1 MLGSGEAPRIN
12 VMHDDVDAGTR
23 LLEKLASG
31 TSAADLAALD
41 VDPHAR
47 DLAVRIAGAFDVQRR
62 REQQL
67 AALVDTAGELASMSD
82 PSVVLDAIVRRARA
96 LMGTD
101 VAYLTLYD
109 PDHEDTYMRATAG
122 SVSAQF
128 QVVRLDFG
136 AGLGGLVAQSRK
148 PYWTADYFEDA
159 RFKHTRAIDGAVGD
173 EGLVAICGTPL
184 IVKDEFVGV
193 LFASNRTPRPFTHD
207 EVALLGSLATLAAV
221 TIVQVR
227 AVEESARNLA
237 ALSEATERVSRYA
250 AGIERAAAAHDR
262 FAEIVLQGGGIDD
275 LTESL
280 THLLGGWALLL
291 DDEGAPRSVAGAAAP
306 TGDALHTLARTVV
319 DRADGV
325 RLAHLDDDVWA
336 IGITAMGEPIGH
348 LVIGDVSTMDD
359 SDERTVERAAVVT
372 ALVLLGER
380 NRAEAHQ
387 QQRTDLVAGLVGG
400 HGDPGVLVPAAR
412 SLGLDLRE
420 RTCLLAVRRDDGGPT
435 RSLVLAVNA
444 ALGGHALVGE
454 VDGHVVTLVPA
465 DEPGSL
471 ARGLAHRL
479 SRSHPVTVGAA
490 GPVQE
495 SGSALLAHL
504 ADAHTE
510 AVRTADALVALG
522 RRGDGASAT
531 DLGFAGL
538 IVGTRPEVTAYVD
551 SVLGALIDYDVA
563 RGTDLVG
570 TLEAYFLAGASPRHA
585 ATRLHVHTNTVA
597 QRLERIT
604 RLVGDGWQSPERAL
618 ELQLALRL
626 RHLVAS

>member
-1 MLGSGEAPRIN
+1 
-12 VMHDDVDAGTR
+12 MHDDVDAGTR
-23 LLEKLASG
+23 LLELLASG
-31 TSAADLAALD
+31 ASAADLAALD

-47 DLAVRIAGAFDVQRR
+47 DLALRIAGAFDVQRR

-109 PDHEDTYMRATAG
+109 PENDDTFMRATAG

-148 PYWTADYFEDA
+148 PYWTADYFDDA
-159 RFKHTRAIDGAVGD
+159 RFKHTSAIDGAVGD

-207 EVALLGSLATLAAV
+207 EVALLGSLAALAAV

-227 AVEESARNLA
+227 AVEESARTLA
-237 ALSEATERVSRYA
+237 ALSEATESVSRYA

-262 FAEIVLQGGGIDD
+262 FAEIVLEGGGVDD

-280 THLLGGWALLL
+280 TRLLGGWALLL
-291 DDEGAPRSVAGAAAP
+291 DDDGVTRSVAGESPP
-306 TGDALHTLARTVV
+306 TGEALTALSAAVV
-319 DRADGV
+319 ERADGV
-325 RLAHLDDDVWA
+325 RLSRLDGDVRA
-336 IGITAMGEPIGH
+336 IGITATGEPIGY

-380 NRAEAHQ
+380 NRAEARQ
-387 QQRTDLVAGLVGG
+387 QQRTDLVAGLVSG
-400 HGDPGVLVPAAR
+400 HGDPGALVPAAR

-420 RTCLLAVRRDDGGPT
+420 PTCLLVVRRDDGGT
-435 RSLVLAVNA
+435 SRSLVLAVNA
-444 ALGGHALVGE
+444 ALGGQALVGE
-454 VDGHVVTLVPA
+454 VDGHVVTLVPGV
-465 DEPGSL
+465 EPGSL
-471 ARGLAHRL
+471 AADLATRL
-479 SRSHPVTVGAA
+479 SRNHPVTVGAA
-490 GPVQE
+490 GPVDE
-495 SGSALLAHL
+495 SSRSLAADL
-504 ADAHTE
+504 AAAHTE
-510 AVRTADALVALG
+510 AVRTTEALVALG
-522 RRGDGASAT
+522 RRGDGASAAE
-531 DLGFAGL
+531 LGFAGL

-551 SVLGALIDYDVA
+551 SVLGSLADYDDA

-570 TLEAYFLAGASPRHA
+570 TLEAYFLAGSSPRHA
-585 ATRLHVHTNTVA
+585 ATSLHVHTNTVA

-626 RHLVAS
+626 RHLVGSTAR

>member
-1 MLGSGEAPRIN
+1 
-12 VMHDDVDAGTR
+12 MHDDVDVGIR
-23 LLEKLASG
+23 LLEMLASG
-31 TSAADLAALD
+31 ASAGDLASLD

-47 DLAVRIAGAFDVQRR
+47 DLAIRISGAFDVQRR

-101 VAYLTLYD
+101 VAYLTLF
-109 PDHEDTYMRATAG
+109 DHERGDTFMRATAG

-128 QVVRLDFG
+128 QVVRLAFG
-136 AGLGGLVAQSRK
+136 AGLGGLVAQSHK
-148 PYWTADYFEDA
+148 PYWTADYFADA
-159 RFKHTRAIDGAVGD
+159 RFRHTRSIDGAVGD

-207 EVALLGSLATLAAV
+207 EVALLGSLAALAAV
-221 TIVQVR
+221 TIVQVQ
-227 AVEESARNLA
+227 AVEESSRTLA
-237 ALSEATERVSRYA
+237 ALSNATERVSHYA

-262 FAEIVLQGGGIDD
+262 FAEIVLEGGGVDD

-291 DDEGAPRSVAGAAAP
+291 DVDGAPRSVAGETPP
-306 TGDALHTLARTVV
+306 TGDALRDLGTHVTK
-319 DRADGV
+319 GV
-325 RLAHLDDDVWA
+325 EGGRLSRIGDAWA
-336 IGITAMGEPIGH
+336 IGIAAAGEPFGC
-348 LVIGDVSTMDD
+348 LVIGEVSSMDD

-380 NRAEAHQ
+380 NRAETRQ
-387 QQRTDLVAGLVGG
+387 QQRTDLLSGLVSG
-400 HGDPGVLVPAAR
+400 HADLGLLLPAAR

-420 RTCLLAVRRDDGGPT
+420 PSCLLAVLGT
-435 RSLVLAVNA
+435 EAATARSLVLAVNA
-444 ALGGHALVGE
+444 ALGGVGLVGE
-454 VDGHVVTLVPA
+454 VEGHVVALVPGV
-465 DEPGSL
+465 EPGSAAADL
-471 ARGLAHRL
+471 AQRL
-479 SRSHPVTVGAA
+479 SRSHIVTVGAA
-490 GPVQE
+490 GPVSE
-495 SGSALLAHL
+495 NAGTLGSHL
-504 ADAHTE
+504 AAAHTE
-510 AVRTADALVALG
+510 AIRTAEALVALG
-522 RRGDGASAT
+522 RRGDGAAAA

-538 IVGTRPEVTAYVD
+538 IVGTQPEVTAYVH
-551 SVLGALIDYDVA
+551 SVLGPLRDYDTS

-570 TLEAYFLAGASPRHA
+570 TLEAYFQAGASPRHA
-585 ATRLHVHTNTVA
+585 ATQLHVHTNTVA

-626 RHLVAS
+626 RHLVAATAR

>member
-1 MLGSGEAPRIN
+1 MP
-12 VMHDDVDAGTR
+12 DTVDAGTR
-23 LLEKLASG
+23 LLESLASG
-31 TSAADLAALD
+31 ASPADLAALD

-47 DLAVRIAGAFDVQRR
+47 DLAMRISGAFDVQRR

-67 AALVDTAGELASMSD
+67 AALVDTAGELAAMSD

-109 PDHEDTYMRATAG
+109 PENEDIYMRATAG

-148 PYWTADYFEDA
+148 PYWTADYFADA
-159 RFKHTRAIDGAVGD
+159 RFRHTRAIDGAVGD

-227 AVEESARNLA
+227 AAEDSARTLA
-237 ALSEATERVSRYA
+237 ALSEATERVSHYA

-262 FAEIVLQGGGIDD
+262 FAEIVLEGGGVDD
-275 LTESL
+275 LTQSL
-280 THLLGGWALLL
+280 TALLGGWALLL
-291 DDEGAPRSVAGAAAP
+291 DEDGVLRSVAGDSP
-306 TGDALHTLARTVV
+306 PIV
-319 DRADGV
+319 DRLHDLAQRVVQRAEGA
-325 RLAHLDDDVWA
+325 RLTRVGEVWA
-336 IGITAMGEPIGH
+336 VAISAAETRIGY
-348 LVIGDVSTMDD
+348 LVIGDVSTMDE

-380 NRAEAHQ
+380 NRAEARQ
-387 QQRTDLVAGLVGG
+387 QQRTDVVAGLVSG
-400 HGDPGVLVPAAR
+400 HGDLAVLSPAAR
-412 SLGLDLRE
+412 SLGVDLRE
-420 RTCLLAVRRDDGGPT
+420 PSCLLVVRRDDGAPA
-435 RSLVLAVNA
+435 RSLVLAVSA

-454 VDGHVVTLVPA
+454 VDGHAVAVLPCT
-465 DEPGSL
+465 EPGP
-471 ARGLAHRL
+471 AAADLAHRL
-479 SRSHPVTVGAA
+479 SRGHAVTVGAA
-490 GPVQE
+490 GPVRE
-495 SGSALLAHL
+495 GSGTLVRDLA
-504 ADAHTE
+504 AAHTE
-510 AVRTADALVALG
+510 ALRTAEALVALG
-522 RRGDGASAT
+522 RRGDGASAA

-538 IVGTRPEVTAYVD
+538 IVGTRPEVAAYVH
-551 SVLGALIDYDVA
+551 SVLGALVDYDAA

-570 TLEAYFLAGASPRHA
+570 TLEAYFLAGCSPRHA

-604 RLVGDGWQSPERAL
+604 RLVGDAWQSPERAL

>member
-1 MLGSGEAPRIN
+1 
-12 VMHDDVDAGTR
+12 MHDDVDAGTR
-23 LLEKLASG
+23 LLELLASG
-31 TSAADLAALD
+31 ASTADLAALD

-47 DLAVRIAGAFDVQRR
+47 DLALRIAGAFDVQRR

-109 PDHEDTYMRATAG
+109 PEHEDTFMRATAG

-148 PYWTADYFEDA
+148 PYWTADYFDDA
-159 RFKHTRAIDGAVGD
+159 RFNHTRSIDGAVGD

-207 EVALLGSLATLAAV
+207 EVALLGSLAALAAV

-227 AVEESARNLA
+227 AVEESSRTLA
-237 ALSEATERVSRYA
+237 ALSEATESVSRYA

-262 FAEIVLQGGGIDD
+262 FAEIVLEGGGVDD

-280 THLLGGWALLL
+280 SQLLGGWALLL
-291 DDEGAPRSVAGAAAP
+291 DDDGVPRSVAGEAP
-306 TGDALHTLARTVV
+306 TGDALHALAADVV
-319 DRADGV
+319 ERADGG
-325 RLAHLDDDVWA
+325 RLSRLDGDVWA
-336 IGITAMGEPIGH
+336 IGITATGEPIGY
-348 LVIGDVSTMDD
+348 LAIGDVSTMDD

-380 NRAEAHQ
+380 NRAEARQ

-400 HGDPGVLVPAAR
+400 HGDAGVLVPAAR
-412 SLGLDLRE
+412 SAGLDLRE
-420 RTCLLAVRRDDGGPT
+420 PTCLLAVRRDDGGPA

-444 ALGGHALVGE
+444 ALGGQALVGE
-454 VDGHVVTLVPA
+454 VDGHVITLVA
-465 DEPGSL
+465 GDEPGSL
-471 ARGLAHRL
+471 AGELATRL
-479 SRSHPVTVGAA
+479 SRSHAVTVGAA
-490 GPVQE
+490 GPVDE
-495 SGSALLAHL
+495 SDGAVLAGL
-504 ADAHTE
+504 AEAHTE
-510 AVRTADALVALG
+510 AVRTAEALVALG

-551 SVLGALIDYDVA
+551 SVLGSLVDYDDA

-570 TLEAYFLAGASPRHA
+570 TLEAYFLAGSSPRHA
-585 ATRLHVHTNTVA
+585 ATSLHVHTNTVA

>member
-1 MLGSGEAPRIN
+1 
-12 VMHDDVDAGTR
+12 MHDDVDVGTR
-23 LLEKLASG
+23 LLEMLASG
-31 TSAADLAALD
+31 ASAGDLASLD

-47 DLAVRIAGAFDVQRR
+47 DLAIRISGAFDVQRR

-82 PSVVLDAIVRRARA
+82 PSVVLDAIVRRARG

-101 VAYLTLYD
+101 VAYLTLF
-109 PDHEDTYMRATAG
+109 DHERGDTFMRATAG

-128 QVVRLDFG
+128 QVVRLAFG
-136 AGLGGLVAQSRK
+136 AGLGGLVAQSHK
-148 PYWTADYFEDA
+148 PYWTADYFADA
-159 RFKHTRAIDGAVGD
+159 RFRHTHSIDGAVGD

-207 EVALLGSLATLAAV
+207 EVALLGSLAALAAV
-221 TIVQVR
+221 TIVQVQ
-227 AVEESARNLA
+227 AVEESSRNLA
-237 ALSEATERVSRYA
+237 ALSNATERVRHYA

-262 FAEIVLQGGGIDD
+262 FAQIVLEGGGVDD

-280 THLLGGWALLL
+280 TQLLGGWALLL
-291 DDEGAPRSVAGAAAP
+291 DVDGAPRSIA
-306 TGDALHTLARTVV
+306 GDAPPTADALRELGAQVAKGV
-319 DRADGV
+319 DGG
-325 RLAHLDDDVWA
+325 RLSRIGDAWA
-336 IGITAMGEPIGH
+336 IGIAAAGEPLGCLLIGE
-348 LVIGDVSTMDD
+348 VSSMDD

-380 NRAEAHQ
+380 NRAETRQ
-387 QQRTDLVAGLVGG
+387 QQRTDLVSGLVGG
-400 HGDPGVLVPAAR
+400 HPDLGLLLPSAR

-420 RTCLLAVRRDDGGPT
+420 PTCLLAVLGT
-435 RSLVLAVNA
+435 EATTARSLVLAVNS
-444 ALGGHALVGE
+444 ALGGVGLVGE
-454 VDGHVVTLVPA
+454 VEGHVVALVPGA
-465 DEPGSL
+465 EPGSAATDL
-471 ARGLAHRL
+471 AQRL
-479 SRSHPVTVGAA
+479 SRSHAVTVGAA
-490 GPVQE
+490 GPVSE
-495 SGSALLAHL
+495 SAGTLAGDL
-504 ADAHTE
+504 AGAHTE
-510 AVRTADALVALG
+510 AIRTAEALVALG
-522 RRGDGASAT
+522 RRGDGAAAA

-538 IVGTRPEVTAYVD
+538 IVGTQPEVTAYVH
-551 SVLGALIDYDVA
+551 SVLGPLHDYDTS

-626 RHLVAS
+626 RHLVAAS

>member
-1 MLGSGEAPRIN
+1 
-12 VMHDDVDAGTR
+12 MHDDVDAGTH
-23 LLEKLASG
+23 LLEQLASG

-41 VDPHAR
+41 LDPHAR

-109 PDHEDTYMRATAG
+109 PDHDDTYMRATAG

-136 AGLGGLVAQSRK
+136 AGLGGLVAQSHK
-148 PYWTADYFEDA
+148 PYWTADYFQDT
-159 RFKHTRAIDGAVGD
+159 RFRHTQAIDGAVGD

-184 IVKDEFVGV
+184 LVKDEFVGV

-227 AVEESARNLA
+227 AVEESARTLA

-262 FAEIVLQGGGIDD
+262 FAEIVLEGGGIDD

-291 DDEGAPRSVAGAAAP
+291 DEDGAPRSVAGAGAP
-306 TGDALHTLARTVV
+306 SGSELHALGATVV
-319 DRADGV
+319 ERADGV
-325 RLAHLDDDVWA
+325 RLAHLGDDVWA
-336 IGITAMGEPIGH
+336 IGITATGEPIGY
-348 LVIGDVSTMDD
+348 LVIGDVPTMDD

-387 QQRTDLVAGLVGG
+387 QQRTDLVAGLVSR

-420 RTCLLAVRRDDGGPT
+420 PTCLLAVRRDDGAPV

-444 ALGGHALVGE
+444 ALGGQALVGE

-471 ARGLAHRL
+471 ARELAHRL
-479 SRSHPVTVGAA
+479 ARSHPVTVGAA
-490 GPVQE
+490 GPVRE
-495 SGSALLAHL
+495 PGGELMAELAQ
-504 ADAHTE
+504 AHTE
-510 AVRTADALVALG
+510 AVRTAEALVALG
-522 RRGDGASAT
+522 RRGDGAAAT

-538 IVGTRPEVTAYVD
+538 IVGTQPDVTAYVG
-551 SVLGALIDYDVA
+551 SVLGPLIEYDGA

-570 TLEAYFLAGASPRHA
+570 TLEAYFLAGTSPRHA

-604 RLVGDGWQSPERAL
+604 RLVGEGWQSPERAL

-626 RHLVAS
+626 HHLVAR

>member
-1 MLGSGEAPRIN
+1 
-12 VMHDDVDAGTR
+12 MHDDVDVGTR
-23 LLEKLASG
+23 LLEMLASG
-31 TSAADLAALD
+31 ASAGDLASLD

-47 DLAVRIAGAFDVQRR
+47 DLAIRISGAFDVQRR

-82 PSVVLDAIVRRARA
+82 PSVVLDAIVRRART

-101 VAYLTLYD
+101 VAYLTLF
-109 PDHEDTYMRATAG
+109 DHERGDTYMRATAG

-128 QVVRLDFG
+128 QVVRLAFG
-136 AGLGGLVAQSRK
+136 AGLGGLVAQSHK
-148 PYWTADYFEDA
+148 PYWTADYFADA
-159 RFKHTRAIDGAVGD
+159 RFRHTHSIDGAVGD

-184 IVKDEFVGV
+184 LVKDEFVGV

-207 EVALLGSLATLAAV
+207 EVALLGSLAALAAV

-227 AVEESARNLA
+227 AVEEATRTLA
-237 ALSEATERVSRYA
+237 ALSNATDRVSHYA

-262 FAEIVLQGGGIDD
+262 FAEIVLEGGGVDD

-280 THLLGGWALLL
+280 TQLLGGWALLL
-291 DDEGAPRSVAGAAAP
+291 DLEGMPRSIAGESPPSGEALTDLTAQLEGGVEGGRLSRV
-306 TGDALHTLARTVV
+306 GDA
-319 DRADGV
+319 
-325 RLAHLDDDVWA
+325 WA
-336 IGITAMGEPIGH
+336 IGIAAAGEPLGS
-348 LVIGDVSTMDD
+348 LVIGEVSSMDD

-380 NRAEAHQ
+380 NRAETRQ
-387 QQRTDLVAGLVGG
+387 QQRTDLVSGLVSG
-400 HGDPGVLVPAAR
+400 HADLGLLLPAAR

-420 RTCLLAVRRDDGGPT
+420 PSCLLAVLGT
-435 RSLVLAVNA
+435 EAATARSLVLAVNA
-444 ALGGHALVGE
+444 ALGGVGLVGE
-454 VDGHVVTLVPA
+454 VEGHVVALLPGV
-465 DEPGSL
+465 EPGSAATDL
-471 ARGLAHRL
+471 AQRL
-479 SRSHPVTVGAA
+479 SRNQIVTVGAA
-490 GPVQE
+490 GPVSE
-495 SGSALLAHL
+495 AGGTLGTDLA
-504 ADAHTE
+504 AAHTE
-510 AVRTADALVALG
+510 AVRTAEALVALG
-522 RRGDGASAT
+522 RRGDGAAAA

-538 IVGTRPEVTAYVD
+538 IVGTQPEVTAYVH
-551 SVLGALIDYDVA
+551 SVLGPLHDYDMS

-626 RHLVAS
+626 RHLVAAG

>member
-1 MLGSGEAPRIN
+1 
-12 VMHDDVDAGTR
+12 MHDDVDAGTR
-23 LLEKLASG
+23 LLELLAG
-31 TSAADLAALD
+31 GASAADLSALD

-47 DLAVRIAGAFDVQRR
+47 DLALRIAGAFEVQRR

-109 PDHEDTYMRATAG
+109 PERQDTFMRATAG

-128 QVVRLDFG
+128 QVVRLAFG

-159 RFKHTRAIDGAVGD
+159 RFRHTRNIDGAVGD

-207 EVALLGSLATLAAV
+207 EVALLGSLAALAAV

-227 AVEESARNLA
+227 AVEESSRTLA
-237 ALSEATERVSRYA
+237 ALSEATESVSRYA

-262 FAEIVLQGGGIDD
+262 FAEIVLEGGGVDD

-280 THLLGGWALLL
+280 SQLLGGWALLL
-291 DDEGAPRSVAGAAAP
+291 DDDGVPRSVAGDAPP
-306 TGDALHTLARTVV
+306 TGDALHALAAKVV
-319 DRADGV
+319 DRADNV
-325 RLAHLDDDVWA
+325 RLSHLDDDVWA
-336 IGITAMGEPIGH
+336 IGITATGEPIGY

-380 NRAEAHQ
+380 NRAEARQ
-387 QQRTDLVAGLVGG
+387 QQRTDLVSGLVSG
-400 HGDPGVLVPAAR
+400 HGHAGMLVPAAR
-412 SLGLDLRE
+412 AVGLDLRE
-420 RTCLLAVRRDDGGPT
+420 PTCVMAVRRDDGGPA

-444 ALGGHALVGE
+444 ALGGQALVGE
-454 VDGHVVTLVPA
+454 VDGHVVTLVPG

-471 ARGLAHRL
+471 AGELATRL
-479 SRSHPVTVGAA
+479 SRSHAVTVGAA
-490 GPVQE
+490 GPLDE
-495 SGSALLAHL
+495 SGGTVIAGLGPAP
-504 ADAHTE
+504 TE
-510 AVRTADALVALG
+510 AVRTAEALVALG
-522 RRGDGASAT
+522 RRGDGASAA

-551 SVLGALIDYDVA
+551 SVLGSLVDYDDS

-570 TLEAYFLAGASPRHA
+570 TLEAYFLAGSSPRHA
-585 ATRLHVHTNTVA
+585 ATTLHVHTNTVA

>member
-1 MLGSGEAPRIN
+1 
-12 VMHDDVDAGTR
+12 MHDDVDVGTR
-23 LLEKLASG
+23 LLEMLASG
-31 TSAADLAALD
+31 ATANDLAALD
-41 VDPHAR
+41 VNPRAR
-47 DLAVRIAGAFDVQRR
+47 DLALRISGAFDVQRR

-101 VAYLTLYD
+101 VAYLTLF
-109 PDHEDTYMRATAG
+109 DHERGDTYMRATAG

-128 QVVRLDFG
+128 QVVRLAFG
-136 AGLGGLVAQSRK
+136 AGLGGLVAQSHK
-148 PYWTADYFEDA
+148 PYWTADYFADA
-159 RFKHTRAIDGAVGD
+159 RFRHTHSIDGAVGD

-207 EVALLGSLATLAAV
+207 EVALLGSLAALAAV

-227 AVEESARNLA
+227 AVEESSRTLA
-237 ALSEATERVSRYA
+237 ALSNATDRVSHYA

-262 FAEIVLQGGGIDD
+262 FAEIVLEGGGVDD

-280 THLLGGWALLL
+280 TQLLGGWALLL
-291 DDEGAPRSVAGAAAP
+291 DVDGEPRSVAGETPPTGEALRDLVGQTREGVEGARLSR
-306 TGDALHTLARTVV
+306 TGDA
-319 DRADGV
+319 
-325 RLAHLDDDVWA
+325 WA
-336 IGITAMGEPIGH
+336 IGVAAAGEPLGT
-348 LVIGDVSTMDD
+348 LVIGEVSSMDD

-380 NRAEAHQ
+380 NRAQARQ
-387 QQRTDLVAGLVGG
+387 QQRTALVAGLVSGRADLG
-400 HGDPGVLVPAAR
+400 LLLPAAR
-412 SLGLDLRE
+412 ALGLDLRE
-420 RTCLLAVRRDDGGPT
+420 PTCLLTILGPET
-435 RSLVLAVNA
+435 TTARSLVLAVSA
-444 ALGGHALVGE
+444 ALGGIGLVGE
-454 VDGHVVTLVPA
+454 VEGHVVALVPA
-465 DEPGSL
+465 REPGSAATDL
-471 ARGLAHRL
+471 AQRL
-479 SRSHPVTVGAA
+479 VRSHVATVGAA
-490 GPVQE
+490 GPASE
-495 SGSALLAHL
+495 GNGAPATELA
-504 ADAHTE
+504 ADLEAAHIE
-510 AVRTADALVALG
+510 ATRTAEALVALG
-522 RRGDGASAT
+522 RRGDGAAAT

-538 IVGTRPEVTAYVD
+538 IVGTQPEVTAYVD
-551 SVLGALIDYDVA
+551 SVLGPLDDYDTA

-604 RLVGDGWQSPERAL
+604 HLVGDGWQSPERAL

-626 RHLVAS
+626 RHLVAAPTR

>member
-1 MLGSGEAPRIN
+1 MLE
-12 VMHDDVDAGTR
+12 M
-23 LLEKLASG
+23 LASG
-31 TSAADLAALD
+31 SPAAELAALD

-47 DLAVRIAGAFDVQRR
+47 DLAMRISGAFDVQRR

-67 AALVDTAGELASMSD
+67 AALVDTAGELAAMND

-109 PDHEDTYMRATAG
+109 HANGDTYMRATAG

-128 QVVRLDFG
+128 QVVRLAFG
-136 AGLGGLVAQSRK
+136 AGLGGLVAEARK
-148 PYWTADYFEDA
+148 PYWTADYFADA
-159 RFKHTRAIDGAVGD
+159 RFRHTHSIDGAVGD

-227 AVEESARNLA
+227 AVEESSRTLA
-237 ALSEATERVSRYA
+237 ALSEATERVQRYA

-262 FAEIVLQGGGIDD
+262 FAEIVLEGGGVDD

-280 THLLGGWALLL
+280 THLLGGWAILL
-291 DDEGAPRSVAGAAAP
+291 DESGSPRSIAGATP
-306 TGDALHTLARTVV
+306 PSGDALHALCARVV
-319 DRADGV
+319 ERTRGGHV
-325 RLAHLDDDVWA
+325 TRLDDVWT
-336 IGITAMGEPIGH
+336 IGIAATADPLGF
-348 LVIGDVSTMDD
+348 LAVGDVSTMDE

-380 NRAEAHQ
+380 NRAEARQ
-387 QQRTDLVAGLVGG
+387 QQRTDLIAGLVSG
-400 HGDPGVLVPAAR
+400 HADLSALGPAAR
-412 SLGLDLRE
+412 SLGVDLRE
-420 RTCLLAVRRDDGGPT
+420 PSCLLVARAGDGQSL

-444 ALGGHALVGE
+444 ALGGRSLVGV
-454 VDGHVVTLVPA
+454 VDGHVAALVPSS
-465 DEPGSL
+465 DPGSAATDLAQRL
-471 ARGLAHRL
+471 ARTQ
-479 SRSHPVTVGAA
+479 SVTVGAA
-490 GPVQE
+490 GPVRESE
-495 SGSALLAHL
+495 SGYVANLSA
-504 ADAHTE
+504 AHTE
-510 AVRTADALVALG
+510 ALRTAEALVALG
-522 RRGDGASAT
+522 RHGDGASAA

-538 IVGTRPEVTAYVD
+538 IVGTRPEVTAYVG
-551 SVLGALIDYDVA
+551 SFLGPLLDYDEA

-585 ATRLHVHTNTVA
+585 ATRLHVHANTVA

>member
-1 MLGSGEAPRIN
+1 
-12 VMHDDVDAGTR
+12 MHDDVDVGTG
-23 LLEKLASG
+23 LLELLASG
-31 TSAADLAALD
+31 ASAADIAALD
-41 VDPHAR
+41 VDPRAR
-47 DLAVRIAGAFDVQRR
+47 DLAIRISGAFDVQRR

-101 VAYLTLYD
+101 VAYLTLF
-109 PDHEDTYMRATAG
+109 DHDRGDTYMRATAG

-128 QVVRLDFG
+128 QVVRLAFG
-136 AGLGGLVAQSRK
+136 AGLGGLVAESHK
-148 PYWTADYFEDA
+148 PYWTADYFADA
-159 RFKHTRAIDGAVGD
+159 RFRHTHSIDGAVGD

-184 IVKDEFVGV
+184 LVKDEFVGV

-207 EVALLGSLATLAAV
+207 EVALLGSLAALAAV

-227 AVEESARNLA
+227 AVEEASRTLA
-237 ALSEATERVSRYA
+237 ALSDATERVSHYA

-262 FAEIVLQGGGIDD
+262 FAQIVLEGGGVDD
-275 LTESL
+275 LTVSL
-280 THLLGGWALLL
+280 TQLLGGWALLL
-291 DDEGAPRSVAGAAAP
+291 DLDGAPRSIAGESPPTGAAL
-306 TGDALHTLARTVV
+306 GDLTTQVEG
-319 DRADGV
+319 GV
-325 RLAHLDDDVWA
+325 EGGRLSRLGEFWA
-336 IGITAMGEPIGH
+336 IGIAAAGEPLGT
-348 LVIGDVSTMDD
+348 LVIGEVSSMDD
-359 SDERTVERAAVVT
+359 SDERTIERAAVVT

-380 NRAEAHQ
+380 NRAETRQ
-387 QQRTDLVAGLVGG
+387 QQRTDLVAGFVSG
-400 HGDPGVLVPAAR
+400 HADLGLLLPAAR

-420 RTCLLAVRRDDGGPT
+420 PTCLLAVLGT
-435 RSLVLAVNA
+435 ESSTARSLVLAVNA
-444 ALGGHALVGE
+444 ALGGVGLVGE
-454 VDGHVVTLVPA
+454 VEGHVVAFVPGG
-465 DEPGSL
+465 EPGPAAGDL
-471 ARGLAHRL
+471 AQRL
-479 SRSHPVTVGAA
+479 SRSHTVTVGAA
-490 GPVQE
+490 GPVSE
-495 SGSALLAHL
+495 GSSALGDEL

-510 AVRTADALVALG
+510 AVRTAEALVALG
-522 RRGDGASAT
+522 RRGDGAAAA

-538 IVGTRPEVTAYVD
+538 IVGTQPEVTAYVH
-551 SVLGALIDYDVA
+551 SVLGPLHDYDTS

-626 RHLVAS
+626 RHLVSATAH

>member
-1 MLGSGEAPRIN
+1 
-12 VMHDDVDAGTR
+12 MHDDVNAGTR
-23 LLEKLASG
+23 LLELLASG
-31 TSAADLAALD
+31 ASSADLASLD

-47 DLAVRIAGAFDVQRR
+47 DLAVRISGAFDVQRR

-67 AALVDTAGELASMSD
+67 AALVDTARELASMSD

-101 VAYLTLYD
+101 VAYLTLF
-109 PDHEDTYMRATAG
+109 DHERGDTFMRATAG

-128 QVVRLDFG
+128 QVVRLAFG

-148 PYWTADYFEDA
+148 PYWTADYFSDA
-159 RFKHTRAIDGAVGD
+159 RFRHTHNIDGAVGD

-207 EVALLGSLATLAAV
+207 EVALLGSLAALAAV

-227 AVEESARNLA
+227 AVEESTRTLA
-237 ALSEATERVSRYA
+237 ALFEATERANQYA

-262 FAEIVLQGGGIDD
+262 FAEIVLEGGGVDD
-275 LTESL
+275 LTQSL
-280 THLLGGWALLL
+280 TRLLGGWALLFDL
-291 DDEGAPRSVAGAAAP
+291 DGAPRSIAGEDPPTDSDLLELSAHVAG
-306 TGDALHTLARTVV
+306 GVEGARLS
-319 DRADGV
+319 RIGEA
-325 RLAHLDDDVWA
+325 WA
-336 IGITAMGEPIGH
+336 IGISAAGEPIGA
-348 LVIGDVSTMDD
+348 LVIGNVSSMDD

-380 NRAEAHQ
+380 NRAEARQ
-387 QQRTDLVAGLVGG
+387 QQRTDLVSGLVSG
-400 HGDPGVLVPAAR
+400 HADLGLLLPVAR

-420 RTCLLAVRRDDGGPT
+420 PTCLLSVLGNEGAT
-435 RSLVLAVNA
+435 ARSLVLAVNA
-444 ALGGHALVGE
+444 ALGGHGLVGE
-454 VDGHVVTLVPA
+454 VEGHVVALVPGI
-465 DEPGSL
+465 EPSSAATDL
-471 ARGLAHRL
+471 AQRL
-479 SRSHPVTVGAA
+479 SRSHKATVGAA
-490 GPVQE
+490 GPVTE
-495 SGSALLAHL
+495 PSNALGSDLHE
-504 ADAHTE
+504 AHTE
-510 AVRTADALVALG
+510 AIRTAEALVALG
-522 RRGDGASAT
+522 RRGDGAAAA

-538 IVGTRPEVTAYVD
+538 IVGTQPEVTAYVH
-551 SVLGALIDYDVA
+551 SVLGPLHDYDTA

-585 ATRLHVHTNTVA
+585 ATQLHVHTNTVA
-597 QRLERIT
+597 QRLDRIT

-626 RHLVAS
+626 RHLVAAS

>member
-1 MLGSGEAPRIN
+1 
-12 VMHDDVDAGTR
+12 MHDDVDAGTR
-23 LLEKLASG
+23 LLEALAAG
-31 TSAADLAALD
+31 ASAADLAALD

-47 DLAVRIAGAFDVQRR
+47 DLALRIAGAFDVQRR

-109 PDHEDTYMRATAG
+109 PEKEDTYMRATAG

-128 QVVRLDFG
+128 QVVRLAFG

-148 PYWTADYFEDA
+148 PYWTADYFKDA
-159 RFKHTRAIDGAVGD
+159 RFRHTRSIDGAVGD

-207 EVALLGSLATLAAV
+207 EVALLGSLAALAAV

-227 AVEESARNLA
+227 AVEESARTLA
-237 ALSEATERVSRYA
+237 ALSEATERVSHYA
-250 AGIERAAAAHDR
+250 SGIERAAAAHDR
-262 FAEIVLQGGGIDD
+262 FAEIVLEGGGVDD

-291 DDEGAPRSVAGAAAP
+291 DEEGAPRSVAGHSPP
-306 TGDALHTLARTVV
+306 TGDALRALAAKVLEG
-319 DRADGV
+319 ADGV
-325 RLAHLDDDVWA
+325 RLAHLDDVWA
-336 IGITAMGEPIGH
+336 MGITATGE
-348 LVIGDVSTMDD
+348 VIGYLVVGDVATMDD
-359 SDERTVERAAVVT
+359 SDQRTVERAAVVT

-380 NRAEAHQ
+380 NRAEARQ

-400 HGDPGVLVPAAR
+400 HGDAGVLVPAAR

-420 RTCLLAVRRDDGGPT
+420 PTCLLAVRRDDGGPA
-435 RSLVLAVNA
+435 RSVVLAVNA

-454 VDGHVVTLVPA
+454 VDGHVVTLVA
-465 DEPGSL
+465 GDEPGSL
-471 ARGLAHRL
+471 AADLAQRL
-479 SRSHPVTVGAA
+479 SRNHPVTVGAA
-490 GPVQE
+490 GPVHE
-495 SGSALLAHL
+495 SGDALLTDLEA
-504 ADAHTE
+504 AHTE
-510 AVRTADALVALG
+510 AVRTAEALVALG
-522 RRGDGASAT
+522 RRGDGASAAE
-531 DLGFAGL
+531 LGFAGL

-551 SVLGALIDYDVA
+551 SVLGSLVDYDDA

-585 ATRLHVHTNTVA
+585 ATTLHVHTNTVA

>member
-1 MLGSGEAPRIN
+1 MPDN
-12 VMHDDVDAGTR
+12 VDAGTR
-23 LLEKLASG
+23 LLESLASG
-31 TSAADLAALD
+31 ASPADLAALD

-47 DLAVRIAGAFDVQRR
+47 DLAMRIAGAFDVQRR

-67 AALVDTAGELASMSD
+67 AALVDTARELASMTD

-109 PDHEDTYMRATAG
+109 PENEDTYMRATAG

-148 PYWTADYFEDA
+148 PYWTADYFADA
-159 RFKHTRAIDGAVGD
+159 RFMHTSAIDGAVGD

-207 EVALLGSLATLAAV
+207 EVALLGSLAALAAV

-227 AVEESARNLA
+227 AAEDAARTLA
-237 ALSEATERVSRYA
+237 ALSEATERVSQYA
-250 AGIERAAAAHDR
+250 AGIERAATAHDR
-262 FAEIVLQGGGIDD
+262 FAEIVLEGGGVDD

-280 THLLGGWALLL
+280 TQLLGGWAILL
-291 DDEGAPRSVAGAAAP
+291 DEEGIPRSVAGAAP
-306 TGDALHTLARTVV
+306 PSGDALQELAAQVV
-319 DRADGV
+319 ADAEGA
-325 RLAHLDDDVWA
+325 RLTRVGDVWA
-336 IGITAMGEPIGH
+336 VGISATDTPIGY
-348 LVIGDVSTMDD
+348 LAIGDVSTMDE

-380 NRAEAHQ
+380 NRAEARQ
-387 QQRTDLVAGLVGG
+387 QQRTDVVARLVSG
-400 HGDPGVLVPAAR
+400 HGDLGVLSPAVR
-412 SLGLDLRE
+412 SLGVDLRE
-420 RTCLLAVRRDDGGPT
+420 PTCLLVVRRDDGGPV

-444 ALGGHALVGE
+444 ALGGLGLVGE
-454 VDGHVVTLVPA
+454 VDEHAVALLPCT
-465 DEPGSL
+465 EPGPAATEL
-471 ARGLAHRL
+471 AQRL
-479 SRSHPVTVGAA
+479 TRVGVVTVGAA
-490 GPVQE
+490 GPVRE
-495 SGSALLAHL
+495 GDGRLVADLA
-504 ADAHTE
+504 AAHTE
-510 AVRTADALVALG
+510 ALRTAEALVALG
-522 RRGDGASAT
+522 RRGDGASAS

-538 IVGTRPEVTAYVD
+538 IVGTRPEVAAYVH
-551 SVLGALIDYDVA
+551 SVLGALVDYDTA

-570 TLEAYFLAGASPRHA
+570 TLEAYFLAGSSPRHA

-604 RLVGDGWQSPERAL
+604 RLVGDAWQSPERAL

>member
-1 MLGSGEAPRIN
+1 
-12 VMHDDVDAGTR
+12 MHDDVDVGTR
-23 LLEKLASG
+23 LLEMLASG
-31 TSAADLAALD
+31 ASAGDLASLD

-47 DLAVRIAGAFDVQRR
+47 DLAIRISGAFDVQRR

-82 PSVVLDAIVRRARA
+82 PSVVLDAIVRRART

-101 VAYLTLYD
+101 VAYLTLF
-109 PDHEDTYMRATAG
+109 DHERGDTFMRATAG

-128 QVVRLDFG
+128 QVVRLAFG
-136 AGLGGLVAQSRK
+136 AGLGGLVAQSHK
-148 PYWTADYFEDA
+148 PYWTADYFADA
-159 RFKHTRAIDGAVGD
+159 RFRHTHSIDGAVGD

-207 EVALLGSLATLAAV
+207 EVALLGSLAALAAV

-227 AVEESARNLA
+227 AVEESSRTLA
-237 ALSEATERVSRYA
+237 ALSNATERVSHYA

-262 FAEIVLQGGGIDD
+262 FAEIVLEGGGVDD
-275 LTESL
+275 LTEAL
-280 THLLGGWALLL
+280 AQLLGGWALLL
-291 DDEGAPRSVAGAAAP
+291 DLDGAARSSAGEARPTGEALRDLAAQVAGGVEGGRLSRL
-306 TGDALHTLARTVV
+306 GDF
-319 DRADGV
+319 
-325 RLAHLDDDVWA
+325 WA
-336 IGITAMGEPIGH
+336 IGIAAAGEPLGT
-348 LVIGDVSTMDD
+348 LVIGEVSSMDD

-380 NRAEAHQ
+380 NRAETRQ
-387 QQRTDLVAGLVGG
+387 QQRTDLVSGLVSG
-400 HGDPGVLVPAAR
+400 HVDLGTLLPATR

-420 RTCLLAVRRDDGGPT
+420 PACLLAVLGT
-435 RSLVLAVNA
+435 QTTTARSLVLAVNA
-444 ALGGHALVGE
+444 ALGGTGLVGE
-454 VDGHVVTLVPA
+454 VEGHVVALVPGG
-465 DEPGSL
+465 EPGSAAADL
-471 ARGLAHRL
+471 AQRL
-479 SRSHPVTVGAA
+479 SRSHVVTVGAA
-490 GPVQE
+490 GPVSE
-495 SGSALLAHL
+495 VAGTLGVDLA
-504 ADAHTE
+504 AAHTE
-510 AVRTADALVALG
+510 AIRTAEALVALG
-522 RRGDGASAT
+522 RRGDGAAAA

-538 IVGTRPEVTAYVD
+538 IVGTQPEVTAYVH
-551 SVLGALIDYDVA
+551 SVLGPLHDYDSS

-585 ATRLHVHTNTVA
+585 ATKLHVHTNTVA

-626 RHLVAS
+626 RHLVSATTH

>member
-1 MLGSGEAPRIN
+1 
-12 VMHDDVDAGTR
+12 MHDDVDAGTR
-23 LLEKLASG
+23 LLELLAG
-31 TSAADLAALD
+31 GASAADLSALD

-47 DLAVRIAGAFDVQRR
+47 DLALRIAGAFEVQRR

-109 PDHEDTYMRATAG
+109 PERQDTFMRATAG

-128 QVVRLDFG
+128 QVVRLAFG

-159 RFKHTRAIDGAVGD
+159 RFRHTRNIDGAVGD

-207 EVALLGSLATLAAV
+207 EVALLGSLAALAAV

-227 AVEESARNLA
+227 AVEESSRTLA
-237 ALSEATERVSRYA
+237 ALSEATESVSRYA

-262 FAEIVLQGGGIDD
+262 FAEIVLEGGGVDD

-280 THLLGGWALLL
+280 SQLLGGWALLL
-291 DDEGAPRSVAGAAAP
+291 DDDGVPRSVAGDAPP
-306 TGDALHTLARTVV
+306 TGDALHALAAKVV
-319 DRADGV
+319 DRADNV
-325 RLAHLDDDVWA
+325 RLSHLDDDVWA
-336 IGITAMGEPIGH
+336 IGITATGEPIGY

-380 NRAEAHQ
+380 NRAEARQ
-387 QQRTDLVAGLVGG
+387 QQRTDLVSGLVSG
-400 HGDPGVLVPAAR
+400 HGHAGMLVPAAR
-412 SLGLDLRE
+412 AVGLDLRE
-420 RTCLLAVRRDDGGPT
+420 PTCVMAVRRDDGGPA

-444 ALGGHALVGE
+444 ALGGQALVGE
-454 VDGHVVTLVPA
+454 VDGHVVTLVPG

-471 ARGLAHRL
+471 AGELATRL
-479 SRSHPVTVGAA
+479 SRSHAVTVGAA
-490 GPVQE
+490 GPVDE
-495 SGSALLAHL
+495 SGGTVIAGLA
-504 ADAHTE
+504 AAHTE
-510 AVRTADALVALG
+510 AVRTAEALVALG
-522 RRGDGASAT
+522 RRGDGASAA

-551 SVLGALIDYDVA
+551 SVLGSLVDYDDS

-570 TLEAYFLAGASPRHA
+570 TLEAYFLAGSSPRHA
-585 ATRLHVHTNTVA
+585 ATTLHVHTNTVA

>member
-1 MLGSGEAPRIN
+1 MRNAP
-12 VMHDDVDAGTR
+12 
-23 LLEKLASG
+23 
-31 TSAADLAALD
+31 
-41 VDPHAR
+41 
-47 DLAVRIAGAFDVQRR
+47 
-62 REQQL
+62 
-67 AALVDTAGELASMSD
+67 VDTARELASMTD

-109 PDHEDTYMRATAG
+109 PENEDTYMRATAG

-148 PYWTADYFEDA
+148 PYWTADYFADA
-159 RFKHTRAIDGAVGD
+159 RFMHTSSIDGAVGD

-207 EVALLGSLATLAAV
+207 EVALLGSLAALAAV

-227 AVEESARNLA
+227 AAEDAARTLA
-237 ALSEATERVSRYA
+237 ALSEATERVSQYA
-250 AGIERAAAAHDR
+250 AGIERAATAHDR
-262 FAEIVLQGGGIDD
+262 FAEIVLEGGGVDD

-280 THLLGGWALLL
+280 TQLLGGWALLL
-291 DDEGAPRSVAGAAAP
+291 DEDGVLRSVAGDSP
-306 TGDALHTLARTVV
+306 PPGDGLHDLAEQVV
-319 DRADGV
+319 QQAEGA
-325 RLAHLDDDVWA
+325 RLTRVGDVWA
-336 IGITAMGEPIGH
+336 VAFSATETRIGY
-348 LVIGDVSTMDD
+348 LVIGDVSTMDE

-380 NRAEAHQ
+380 NRAEARQ
-387 QQRTDLVAGLVGG
+387 QQRTDVVAGLVSG
-400 HGDPGVLVPAAR
+400 HGDLAVLSPAAR
-412 SLGLDLRE
+412 SLGVDLRE
-420 RTCLLAVRRDDGGPT
+420 PSCLLVVRRDDGGPA

-444 ALGGHALVGE
+444 ALGGLGLVGE
-454 VDGHVVTLVPA
+454 VDGHAVALL
-465 DEPGSL
+465 PGTDPGPTAVDL
-471 ARGLAHRL
+471 AQRL
-479 SRSHPVTVGAA
+479 SRTGVVTVGAA
-490 GPVQE
+490 GPVSE
-495 SGSALLAHL
+495 SAGAGRILDDLA
-504 ADAHTE
+504 AAHTE
-510 AVRTADALVALG
+510 ALRTAEALVALG
-522 RRGDGASAT
+522 RRGDGASAA

-538 IVGTRPEVTAYVD
+538 IVGTRPEVAAYVH
-551 SVLGALIDYDVA
+551 SVLGALVDYDTA

-570 TLEAYFLAGASPRHA
+570 TLEAYFLAGSSPRHA
-585 ATRLHVHTNTVA
+585 APRLHVHTNTVA

-604 RLVGDGWQSPERAL
+604 TLVGDAWQSPERAL

>member
-1 MLGSGEAPRIN
+1 
-12 VMHDDVDAGTR
+12 MHDDVNAGTH
-23 LLEKLASG
+23 LLEMLAAGVSASDLAS
-31 TSAADLAALD
+31 LD

-47 DLAVRIAGAFDVQRR
+47 DLAMRISGAFDVQRR

-82 PSVVLDAIVRRARA
+82 PSVVLDAIVRRAKA

-101 VAYLTLYD
+101 VAYLTLF
-109 PDHEDTYMRATAG
+109 DHDHGDTYMRATAG

-128 QVVRLDFG
+128 QVVRLAFG

-148 PYWTADYFEDA
+148 PYWTADYFADA
-159 RFKHTRAIDGAVGD
+159 RFRHTHDIDGAVGD

-207 EVALLGSLATLAAV
+207 EVALLGSLAALAAV

-227 AVEESARNLA
+227 AVEEASRTLA
-237 ALSEATERVSRYA
+237 ALSEATERASQYA

-262 FAEIVLQGGGIDD
+262 FAQIVLEGGGVDD

-280 THLLGGWALLL
+280 TQLLGGWALLL
-291 DDEGAPRSVAGAAAP
+291 DLDGAPRSTAGEDPP
-306 TGDALHTLARTVV
+306 TGDRLRELEAQVAQGI
-319 DRADGV
+319 DGG
-325 RLAHLDDDVWA
+325 RLSRIGNAWA
-336 IGITAMGEPIGH
+336 IGIAASGEPLAC
-348 LVIGDVSTMDD
+348 LVIGDVSSMDD

-380 NRAEAHQ
+380 NRAEARQ

-400 HGDPGVLVPAAR
+400 HANLGPLLPAAR

-420 RTCLLAVRRDDGGPT
+420 PTCLLAVLGTDAATP

-444 ALGGHALVGE
+444 ALGGHGLVGE
-454 VDGHVVTLVPA
+454 VEGHVVALVQG
-465 DEPGSL
+465 DEPGPAATDL
-471 ARGLAHRL
+471 AQRL
-479 SRSHPVTVGAA
+479 SRSHSVTIGAA
-490 GPVQE
+490 GPVTE
-495 SGSALLAHL
+495 TRDGLSADLRAAHI
-504 ADAHTE
+504 E
-510 AVRTADALVALG
+510 AIRTAQALVALG
-522 RRGDGASAT
+522 RSGDGAAAA

-538 IVGTRPEVTAYVD
+538 IVGTKPEVTAYVH
-551 SVLGALIDYDVA
+551 SVLGPLNDYDTA

-585 ATRLHVHTNTVA
+585 ATTLHVHSNTVA
-597 QRLERIT
+597 QRLDRIT
-604 RLVGDGWQSPERAL
+604 HLVGDGWQSPERAL

-626 RHLVAS
+626 RHLVATS

>member
-1 MLGSGEAPRIN
+1 MP
-12 VMHDDVDAGTR
+12 DTVDAGTR
-23 LLEKLASG
+23 LLESLASG
-31 TSAADLAALD
+31 ASPADLAALD

-47 DLAVRIAGAFDVQRR
+47 DLAMRIAGAFDVQRR

-67 AALVDTAGELASMSD
+67 AALVDTAGELASMTD

-109 PDHEDTYMRATAG
+109 PENEDTYMRATAG

-148 PYWTADYFEDA
+148 PYWTADYFADA
-159 RFKHTRAIDGAVGD
+159 RFMHTSSIDGAVGD

-207 EVALLGSLATLAAV
+207 EVALLGSLAALAAV

-227 AVEESARNLA
+227 AAEDSARTLA
-237 ALSEATERVSRYA
+237 ALSEATERVSQYA
-250 AGIERAAAAHDR
+250 AGIERAATAHDR
-262 FAEIVLQGGGIDD
+262 FAEIVLEGGGVDD

-280 THLLGGWALLL
+280 TQLLGGWALLL
-291 DDEGAPRSVAGAAAP
+291 DE
-306 TGDALHTLARTVV
+306 
-319 DRADGV
+319 DGV
-325 RLAHLDDDVWA
+325 LRSLAGDSPPTAAGLHDLAEQVVHRAEAARLSRIGDVWA
-336 IGITAMGEPIGH
+336 VAISAAETRIGY
-348 LVIGDVSTMDD
+348 LVIGDVSTMDE

-380 NRAEAHQ
+380 NRAEARQ
-387 QQRTDLVAGLVGG
+387 QQRTDVVAGLVSG
-400 HGDPGVLVPAAR
+400 HGDLGVLSPAAR
-412 SLGLDLRE
+412 SLGVDLSE
-420 RTCLLAVRRDDGGPT
+420 PSCLLVVRRDDGGPA

-444 ALGGHALVGE
+444 ALGGLGLVGE
-454 VDGHVVTLVPA
+454 VDGNAVALLPGA
-465 DEPGSL
+465 DPGPTAAEL
-471 ARGLAHRL
+471 AQRL
-479 SRSHPVTVGAA
+479 SRTTMVTVGAA
-490 GPVQE
+490 GPVSE
-495 SGSALLAHL
+495 GVGASAGRILDDLAG
-504 ADAHTE
+504 AHTE
-510 AVRTADALVALG
+510 ALRTAEALVALG
-522 RRGDGASAT
+522 RRGDGASAA

-538 IVGTRPEVTAYVD
+538 IVGTRPEVAAYVH
-551 SVLGALIDYDVA
+551 SVLGALVDYDAA

-570 TLEAYFLAGASPRHA
+570 TLDAYFLAGSSPRHA

-604 RLVGDGWQSPERAL
+604 RLVGDEWQSPERAL

-626 RHLVAS
+626 RHIVAS

>member
-1 MLGSGEAPRIN
+1 
-12 VMHDDVDAGTR
+12 MHDDVDAGTR
-23 LLEKLASG
+23 LLELLASG
-31 TSAADLAALD
+31 AAAADLAALD

-47 DLAVRIAGAFDVQRR
+47 DLALRIAGAFDVQRR
-62 REQQL
+62 REHQL

-82 PSVVLDAIVRRARA
+82 PSVVLDAIVRRARV

-109 PDHEDTYMRATAG
+109 PDNEDTYMRATAG
-122 SVSAQF
+122 SVSAKF

-148 PYWTADYFEDA
+148 PYWTADYFKDA
-159 RFKHTRAIDGAVGD
+159 RFRHTSSIDSAVGD

-193 LFASNRTPRPFTHD
+193 LFASNRTTRPFAHD
-207 EVALLGSLATLAAV
+207 EVALLGSLAALAAV

-227 AVEESARNLA
+227 AAEESARTLA
-237 ALSEATERVSRYA
+237 ALSEATESVSRYA

-262 FAEIVLQGGGIDD
+262 FADIVLEGGGVDD
-275 LTESL
+275 LTQSL
-280 THLLGGWALLL
+280 PQLLGGWALLL
-291 DDEGAPRSVAGAAAP
+291 DDEGAPRSVAGDDP
-306 TGDALHTLARTVV
+306 PSGNALHALAADVV
-319 DRADGV
+319 ERADGV
-325 RLAHLDDDVWA
+325 RLTHLDDDVWA
-336 IGITAMGEPIGH
+336 IGITATGEPIGY
-348 LVIGDVSTMDD
+348 LVVGDVSTMDD
-359 SDERTVERAAVVT
+359 SDHRTVERAAVVT

-380 NRAEAHQ
+380 NRAEARQ

-400 HGDPGVLVPAAR
+400 HGDAAVLVPAAR

-420 RTCLLAVRRDDGGPT
+420 PTCLLVVRRDDGANA

-444 ALGGHALVGE
+444 ALGGQSLVGE
-454 VDGHVVTLVPA
+454 VDGHVVTLVPGG
-465 DEPGSL
+465 EPGPL
-471 ARGLAHRL
+471 AADLAARL
-479 SRSHPVTVGAA
+479 SRSHRITVGAA
-490 GPVQE
+490 GPVDE
-495 SGSALLAHL
+495 SCGRL
-504 ADAHTE
+504 ADDLAAAHTE
-510 AVRTADALVALG
+510 AVRTAEALVALG
-522 RRGDGASAT
+522 RRGDGASAA

-551 SVLGALIDYDVA
+551 SVLGSLVEYDDA

-570 TLEAYFLAGASPRHA
+570 TLEAYFLAGSSPRHA
-585 ATRLHVHTNTVA
+585 ATSLHVHTNTVA

>member
-1 MLGSGEAPRIN
+1 
-12 VMHDDVDAGTR
+12 MHDDVDVGTR
-23 LLEKLASG
+23 LLEMLASG
-31 TSAADLAALD
+31 ASAGDLASLD

-47 DLAVRIAGAFDVQRR
+47 DLAIRISGAFDVQRR

-101 VAYLTLYD
+101 VAYLTLF
-109 PDHEDTYMRATAG
+109 DHERGDTFMRATAG

-128 QVVRLDFG
+128 QVVRLAFG
-136 AGLGGLVAQSRK
+136 AGLGGLVAQSHK
-148 PYWTADYFEDA
+148 PYWTADYFADA
-159 RFKHTRAIDGAVGD
+159 RFRHTHSIDGAVGD

-184 IVKDEFVGV
+184 LVKDEFVGV

-207 EVALLGSLATLAAV
+207 EVALLGSLAALAAV

-227 AVEESARNLA
+227 AVEESARTLA
-237 ALSEATERVSRYA
+237 ALSNATDRVSHYA

-262 FAEIVLQGGGIDD
+262 FAEIVLEGGGVDD

-280 THLLGGWALLL
+280 TQLLGGWALLL
-291 DDEGAPRSVAGAAAP
+291 DLDGAPRSVAGEAP
-306 TGDALHTLARTVV
+306 PSGGALRDLTSQVDGGVDGGRLSRIGDA
-319 DRADGV
+319 
-325 RLAHLDDDVWA
+325 WA
-336 IGITAMGEPIGH
+336 IGIAAAGEPLGT
-348 LVIGDVSTMDD
+348 LVIGEVSSMDD

-380 NRAEAHQ
+380 NRAETRQ
-387 QQRTDLVAGLVGG
+387 QQRTDLVSGLVSG
-400 HGDPGVLVPAAR
+400 HADLGLLLPAAR

-420 RTCLLAVRRDDGGPT
+420 PACLLAVLGSEAVT
-435 RSLVLAVNA
+435 ARSLVLAVNA
-444 ALGGHALVGE
+444 ALGGVGLVGE
-454 VDGHVVTLVPA
+454 VEGHVVALVPGN
-465 DEPGSL
+465 EPGSAATDL
-471 ARGLAHRL
+471 AQRL
-479 SRSHPVTVGAA
+479 SRNQIVTVGAA
-490 GPVQE
+490 GPVNE
-495 SGSALLAHL
+495 AAGTLGTDLA
-504 ADAHTE
+504 AAHTE
-510 AVRTADALVALG
+510 AVRTAEALVALG
-522 RRGDGASAT
+522 RRGDGAAAA

-538 IVGTRPEVTAYVD
+538 IVGTQPEVTAYVH
-551 SVLGALIDYDVA
+551 SVLGPLHDYDTS

-626 RHLVAS
+626 RHLVSATAR

>member
-1 MLGSGEAPRIN
+1 
-12 VMHDDVDAGTR
+12 MHDDVDVGTR
-23 LLEKLASG
+23 LLEMLASG
-31 TSAADLAALD
+31 ASAGDLASLD

-47 DLAVRIAGAFDVQRR
+47 DLAIRISGAFDVQRR

-82 PSVVLDAIVRRARA
+82 PSVVLDAIVRRARG

-101 VAYLTLYD
+101 VAYLTLF
-109 PDHEDTYMRATAG
+109 DHERGDTFMRATAG

-128 QVVRLDFG
+128 QVVRLAFG
-136 AGLGGLVAQSRK
+136 AGLGGLVAQSHK
-148 PYWTADYFEDA
+148 PYWTADYFADA
-159 RFKHTRAIDGAVGD
+159 RFRHTHSIDGAVGD

-184 IVKDEFVGV
+184 LVKDEFVGV
-193 LFASNRTPRPFTHD
+193 LFASNRTPRSFTHD
-207 EVALLGSLATLAAV
+207 EVALLGSLAALAAV

-227 AVEESARNLA
+227 AVEESSRTLA
-237 ALSEATERVSRYA
+237 ALSNATDRVSHYA

-262 FAEIVLQGGGIDD
+262 FAEIVLEGGGVDD

-280 THLLGGWALLL
+280 TQLLGGWALLL
-291 DDEGAPRSVAGAAAP
+291 DLDGAPRSVAGEAPP
-306 TGDALHTLARTVV
+306 TGEALRDLMTQVDGGVDGGRLSRLGDA
-319 DRADGV
+319 
-325 RLAHLDDDVWA
+325 WA
-336 IGITAMGEPIGH
+336 IGIAAAGEPLGT
-348 LVIGDVSTMDD
+348 LVIGEVSSMDD

-380 NRAEAHQ
+380 NRAETRQ
-387 QQRTDLVAGLVGG
+387 QQRTDLVSGLVSG
-400 HGDPGVLVPAAR
+400 HADLGLLLPAAR

-420 RTCLLAVRRDDGGPT
+420 PVCLLAVIGT
-435 RSLVLAVNA
+435 EAATARSLVLAVSA
-444 ALGGHALVGE
+444 ALGGVGLVGE
-454 VDGHVVTLVPA
+454 VEGHVVALVPGV
-465 DEPGSL
+465 EPGSAATDL
-471 ARGLAHRL
+471 AQRL
-479 SRSHPVTVGAA
+479 SRNQIVTVGAA
-490 GPVQE
+490 GPVNE
-495 SGSALLAHL
+495 AEGTLGTDLA
-504 ADAHTE
+504 ATHTE
-510 AVRTADALVALG
+510 AVRTAEALVALG
-522 RRGDGASAT
+522 RRGDGAAAA

-538 IVGTRPEVTAYVD
+538 IVGTQPEVTAYVH
-551 SVLGALIDYDVA
+551 SVLGPLHDYDTS

-626 RHLVAS
+626 RHLASATAR

>member
-1 MLGSGEAPRIN
+1 
-12 VMHDDVDAGTR
+12 MHDDVDAGTR
-23 LLEKLASG
+23 LLELLASG
-31 TSAADLAALD
+31 ASAADLASLD

-47 DLAVRIAGAFDVQRR
+47 DLAIRISGAFDVQRR

-109 PDHEDTYMRATAG
+109 HERGDTYMRATAG

-128 QVVRLDFG
+128 QVVRLAFG
-136 AGLGGLVAQSRK
+136 AGLGGLVAQSHK
-148 PYWTADYFEDA
+148 PYWTADYFADA
-159 RFKHTRAIDGAVGD
+159 RFRHTRLIDGAVGD

-207 EVALLGSLATLAAV
+207 EVALLGSLAALAAV

-227 AVEESARNLA
+227 AVEESSRTLA
-237 ALSEATERVSRYA
+237 ALSEATERASQYA

-262 FAEIVLQGGGIDD
+262 FAEIVLEGGGVDD
-275 LTESL
+275 LTEAL
-280 THLLGGWALLL
+280 TNLLGGWAILL
-291 DDEGAPRSVAGAAAP
+291 DPDGAPRSIAGEEPPAAE
-306 TGDALHTLARTVV
+306 ALLELQTRVQGGV
-319 DRADGV
+319 DGR
-325 RLAHLDDDVWA
+325 RLSRLGEDWA
-336 IGITAMGEPIGH
+336 IGIAAAGEPIGC
-348 LVIGDVSTMDD
+348 LVIGDVCSMDD

-380 NRAEAHQ
+380 NRAEARQ
-387 QQRTDLVAGLVGG
+387 QQRTDLVSRLVSG
-400 HGDPGVLVPAAR
+400 HADLGQLLPVAR

-420 RTCLLAVRRDDGGPT
+420 PTCLLAVLGSEPT
-435 RSLVLAVNA
+435 TARSLVLAVSA
-444 ALGGHALVGE
+444 ALGGHGLVGE
-454 VDGHVVTLVPA
+454 VDGHVVALVP
-465 DEPGSL
+465 GSD
-471 ARGLAHRL
+471 AGAAAGDLAHRL
-479 SRSHPVTVGAA
+479 SRSHCVTVGAA
-490 GPVQE
+490 GPVSE
-495 SGSALLAHL
+495 PRGTLGAELHA
-504 ADAHTE
+504 AHTE
-510 AVRTADALVALG
+510 GIRTAEALVALG
-522 RRGDGASAT
+522 RKGDGAAAA

-538 IVGTRPEVTAYVD
+538 IVGTRPEVTAYVQ
-551 SVLGALIDYDVA
+551 SVLGPLDDYDDA

-570 TLEAYFLAGASPRHA
+570 TLEAYFLAGSSPRHA

-626 RHLVAS
+626 RHLIAS